1 MYEIHIV
8 QEEGRLIEYENA
20 HFIKCH
26 PCPVRVQSIFIGISM
41 TFLIA
46 DLFRNSADYSAFPL
60 SDQIAYFTS
69 IGLRVLLV
77 LVPPILTIVFISR
90 RSYKLTITFMSLA
103 LFFGVVFFQN
113 FLVLLHIFMLLTLL
127 LHKPSKMYLKQESSR
142 EEYNQKNLRL

>member
-1 MYEIHIV
+1 MNPKMPTLLNVIRALL
-8 QEEGRLIEYENA
+8 G
-20 HFIKCH
+20 
-26 PCPVRVQSIFIGISM
+26 VQSIFIGISM

-46 DLFRNSADYSAFPL
+46 DLFRNSADYFAFPL

-77 LVPPILTIVFISR
+77 LVPPILTIVFISK

-127 LHKPSKMYLKQESSR
+127 LHKPSKVYLKQENSR

>member
-1 MYEIHIV
+1 MNPKMPTLLKVIRALL
-8 QEEGRLIEYENA
+8 G
-20 HFIKCH
+20 
-26 PCPVRVQSIFIGISM
+26 VQSIFIGISM

-77 LVPPILTIVFISR
+77 LVPPILTIVFISK

-127 LHKPSKMYLKQESSR
+127 LHKPSKVYLKQENSR

>member
-1 MYEIHIV
+1 MNPKMPTLLNVIRALL
-8 QEEGRLIEYENA
+8 G
-20 HFIKCH
+20 
-26 PCPVRVQSIFIGISM
+26 VQSIFIGISM

-77 LVPPILTIVFISR
+77 LVPPILTIVFISK

-103 LFFGVVFFQN
+103 LFIGVVFLQN

-127 LHKPSKMYLKQESSR
+127 LHKPSKVYLKQESSR
-142 EEYNQKNLRL
+142 EEYNQNNLRL

>member
-1 MYEIHIV
+1 MKYIS
-8 QEEGRLIEYENA
+8 RRKRENA
-20 HFIKCH
+20 LNPKMPTLLNVI
-26 PCPVRVQSIFIGISM
+26 RALLGVQSIFIGISM

-77 LVPPILTIVFISR
+77 LVPPILTIVFISK

-127 LHKPSKMYLKQESSR
+127 LHKPSKVYLKQESSR